1 MKLLLNVLPVLL
13 MAAGLSL
20 ISSSTSNVTLE
31 GSVLDAATGKPVKD
45 VYVYTVSGEEE
56 NLTDA
61 KGRFKFKT
69 WKALPVSC
77 TATHKDFKQEII
89 KITDT
94 NPITIKLSRK

>member
-1 MKLLLNVLPVLL
+1 MKLLLNVLPVLML
-13 MAAGLSL
+13 IAGLSL
-20 ISSSTSNVTLE
+20 TTPGTGNVTIE
-31 GSVLDAATGKPVKD
+31 GSVLDATTGKPVKD

-77 TATHKDFKQEII
+77 TATHKDFKQEVIQV
-89 KITDT
+89 KDT